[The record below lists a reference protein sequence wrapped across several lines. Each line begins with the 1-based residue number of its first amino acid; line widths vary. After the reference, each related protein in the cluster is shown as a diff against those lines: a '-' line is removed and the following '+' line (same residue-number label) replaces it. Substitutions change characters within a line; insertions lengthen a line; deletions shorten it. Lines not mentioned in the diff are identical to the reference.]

1 MTSLP
6 RTLRP
11 ILASLAACGL
21 AIGCATAEPPRP
33 PERPA
38 TVDVEVLPEA
48 VTTGGETAV
57 TVRLE
62 PVKGIKI
69 NRYPEATLR
78 VEASAL
84 VAAAEARIGSAT
96 PPPPEKM
103 ATNYFDR
110 VDPLQLTL
118 EVAEGAAAGV
128 HEIDATLSYF
138 YCMPANG
145 FCAPKRESVRI
156 PLTVR

>member
-1 MTSLP
+1 MSTPSRLLRSSLP
-6 RTLRP
+6 
-11 ILASLAACGL
+11 ASLL
-21 AIGCATAEPPRP
+21 AVLAFGCAAAEPPRP
-33 PERPA
+33 PEHPV
-38 TVDVEVLPEA
+38 TVEVDVAPAA
-48 VTTGGETAV
+48 VAGGAETTV

-62 PVKGIKI
+62 PVKGIKV

-78 VEASAL
+78 VEAGEL
-84 VAAAEARIGSAT
+84 VAASEARIGSAT

-103 ATNYFDR
+103 ATNYFER
-110 VDPLQLTL
+110 VDPLRLTL
-118 EVAEGAAAGV
+118 RVADGVAAGA

-145 FCAPKRESVRI
+145 FCAPKRETVRI